1 LYERRFRKGIS
12 FLLEL
17 LRDDN
22 IQVLLWIA
30 PTIYRLFHFRPSGIA
45 YGPPQKNLICWW
57 SV

>member
-22 IQVLLWIA
+22 IQVLL
-30 PTIYRLFHFRPSGIA
+30 
-45 YGPPQKNLICWW
+45 
-57 SV
+57 